1 MNPTDAPRRGRMRTM
16 ALAAALALTL
26 PSAGWAQPE
35 AARFELAFCAPVAA
49 WPMSSRERPGFD
61 NAIAELLA
69 EELGAEAT
77 FLWTNFDD
85 VGIRDTLHSGLC
97 DVAIG
102 IGEGVAEVLSTVPY
116 LKTPYVFVARSDRD
130 LDVESLDDPRLAEL
144 TIGTYQTGIPSIALR
159 NRGLDG
165 SLREYAATLRPT
177 GLDPH
182 TPILDAVLAGEV
194 DLGIVYGPVAGARAL
209 EEEGRLSLRAV
220 TPELDFGAT
229 ILQMS
234 RIWTIGVRTHDDA
247 LRDRLNLALA
257 ARWDDVVAI
266 LDDFGVP
273 QLPLSRPRDIE
284 ANPDATRVGVIHAA
298 RTPASLTNAAVGDD
312 ARLGAAV
319 ADNAVALRERREAP
333 FVLLKAH
340 APTLASVERA
350 ALRLVLVEGVD
361 ALVGGYD
368 GPEAALLARIAT
380 DHGVVFFN
388 VGAEDDALRD
398 PACYPTTLH
407 VAPSGRMLVEG
418 IARSLLA
425 PSSHR
430 VFVVAERGTETEP
443 LVEALEESVARHGG
457 TWAGSALVEPGQFVF
472 FPVFDQA
479 RAADADALVL
489 LMAPDAQELFLSQ
502 VGASDRG
509 VAIHGWSTVRGQ
521 SRPYLQRYLQVAPF
535 AGAAPRVA
543 AWDPALPTAINET
556 FAARTSAPMEPT
568 AWTTYA
574 AILAAFEAAEAGVL
588 HDAEALVA
596 YLTDPGTT
604 LDLGKSTPVQFRAAD
619 GQLLQELYLVGP
631 AAGATWGRTAT
642 DRIAFGEVLA
652 TLPADATAPAPRP
665 APEACGQP

>member
-1 MNPTDAPRRGRMRTM
+1 MNPTVAPRRRRVRLH
-16 ALAAALALTL
+16 ALAAVLSVAVAHM
-26 PSAGWAQPE
+26 GVAQPE
-35 AARFELAFCAPVAA
+35 TPSFELAFCAPVAA

-69 EELGAEAT
+69 EELGAEPT

-85 VGIRDTLHSGLC
+85 IGIRDTLHSGLC

-116 LKTPYVFVARSDRD
+116 LKTPYVFVSRSDRA
-130 LDVESLDDPRLAEL
+130 LDVASLDDPRLADL

-159 NRGLDG
+159 NRGLDA
-165 SLREYAATLRPT
+165 SLREYAALLRPT

-194 DLGIVYGPVAGARAL
+194 DVGIVYGPIAGARAL
-209 EEEGRLSLRAV
+209 EEGGALTLAAV

-234 RIWTIGVRTHDDA
+234 RIWTVGVRTHDDT

-266 LDDFGVP
+266 LDRYGVP
-273 QLPLSRPRDIE
+273 QLPISRPRDIE
-284 ANPDATRVGVIHAA
+284 ENPDATRVGVIHSA
-298 RTPASLTNAAVGDD
+298 RTPASLSNAAVGDD

-350 ALRLVLVEGVD
+350 ALRLVLVEEVD

-368 GPEAALLARIAT
+368 RAEAALLSRIAT
-380 DHGVVFFN
+380 EHGVAFFN
-388 VGAEDDALRD
+388 VGSEDDALRD
-398 PACYPTTLH
+398 PVCYPTTLH
-407 VAPSGRMLVEG
+407 VAPSGGMLVGG
-418 IARSLLA
+418 IAQALLA
-425 PSSHR
+425 PTSAR
-430 VFVVAERGTETEP
+430 VFVVAERGTANEA
-443 LVEALEESVARHGG
+443 LVEVLAESVARHGG
-457 TWAGSALVEPGQFVF
+457 TWVGSALVEPGQFVY
-472 FPVFDQA
+472 FPAFDQA

-489 LMAPDAQELFLSQ
+489 LMAPDAQELFLGQ
-502 VGASDRG
+502 VGANDRG
-509 VAIHGWSTVRGQ
+509 VAMYGLSTIRGQ

-535 AGAAPRVA
+535 GGAAPRVA
-543 AWDPALPTAINET
+543 AWDPALPTTINET
-556 FAARTSAPMEPT
+556 FAARTSAPMEAA

-574 AILAAFEAAEAGVL
+574 AILAAFAAAEAGVL
-588 HDAEALVA
+588 HDADALVA
-596 YLTDPGTT
+596 YLTDPTTT
-604 LDLGKSTPVQFRAAD
+604 LDLGKTTPVRFRGED
-619 GQLLQELYLVGP
+619 GQLLQELYLVAP
-631 AAGATWGRTAT
+631 VAGATWGRTAT
-642 DRIAFGEVLA
+642 DRIAFAEVLG
-652 TLPADATAPAPRP
+652 TLPADASSLPPRP
-665 APEACGQP
+665 APEGCGQP